1 MNDIIFGN
9 VVKIAD
15 KQTIQIE
22 LTFEVT
28 DNNFVYNSVEKIKFL
43 SLLTP
48 DLLKSKKR
56 FEKEELE
63 KYLIGQE
70 VECHIHGRDNHSRL
84 VAEVIVVE
92 KVFQDVRSSENIL
105 RRWNPGI

>member
-1 MNDIIFGN
+1 MNEIIYGN
-9 VVKIAD
+9 VTKIVD
-15 KQTIQIE
+15 KNTIQIE
-22 LTFEVT
+22 LTFEVS
-28 DNNFVYNSVEKIKFL
+28 NNHFVYNSTEKIKLL

-48 DLLKSKKR
+48 NQTKSKRK

-70 VECHIHGRDNHSRL
+70 VECHIHGRDNMARL

-92 KVFQDVRSSENIL
+92 KVYQNIRGYDNIL
-105 RRWNPGI
+105 GRWNP